1 MTILRTPD
9 SRFINLPGYPFKPHY
24 QAIEDPDLGPLRI
37 HFVDEGPRDGAV
49 ILCLHG
55 EPSWSYLYRK
65 MILVLAE
72 AGYRVLAP
80 DLIGFGRSDKPTERE
95 QYTYQKHVT
104 WMKDWFNTLD
114 LQDVTLLVQDW
125 GGLIGL
131 RMVAEMPDRFARFS
145 LANTGLPTGDQTLPE
160 AFFKW
165 RYFSQTDEAFDPGA
179 ICNNFGRGGL
189 TEEEVAAYRAPF
201 PDESYKA
208 GARQFP
214 MLVPASPDDPAA
226 EANRQAWA
234 ALRRW
239 EKPVLLCFSDGD
251 PVFAGGEKIFQ
262 KLVPGTAGQ
271 PHRTLHGGHFI
282 QEEDGVAWAEAVV
295 EWMP

>member
-1 MTILRTPD
+1 MTLLRTPD
-9 SRFINLPGYPFKPHY
+9 AQFTDLPGYAFAPHY
-24 QAIEDPDLGPLRI
+24 QEINDPALGPLRI

-49 ILCLHG
+49 VLCLHG

-65 MILVLAE
+65 MIPVFSA

-80 DLIGFGRSDKPTERE
+80 DLIGFGRSDKPVERQ

-104 WMKDWFNTLD
+104 WMRDWLTALD

-131 RMVAEMPDRFARFS
+131 RLVAEMPDRFARVS

-160 AFFKW
+160 SFLRW
-165 RYFSQTDEAFDPGA
+165 RQFSQSDPDFDPGS
-179 ICNNFGRGGL
+179 ICNNFGKGDL
-189 TEEEVAAYRAPF
+189 TAAEVEAYRAPF
-201 PDESYKA
+201 PSEEYKA

-226 EANRQAWA
+226 QPNREAWKILRQ
-234 ALRRW
+234 W
-239 EKPVLLCFSDGD
+239 EKPVLLCFSDRDPIFSGGD
-251 PVFAGGEKIFQ
+251 KVFL
-262 KLVPGTAGQ
+262 KLVPGTQGQ

-295 EWMP
+295 EWLS